1 MWSNKTANA
10 QDMQFTTRGEAFTY
24 MLRWQLE
31 ERKADPMEAAEKANK
46 FAEIFAENTGVPNK
60 IEPEPRGVDKYMQ
73 MADKVVCYC
82 DEHPR
87 VIEYVT
93 GAATFL
99 VGLVVGRKESQ
110 QPAINANIN
119 PIDFDNIK

>member
-10 QDMQFTTRGEAFTY
+10 QDMQFITRSEAFTY

-31 ERKADPMEAAEKANK
+31 ERKADPMEAAERANQ
-46 FAEIFAENTGVPNK
+46 FAEIFAKNTGVPNK
-60 IEPEPRGVDKYMQ
+60 IEPEPKGVDKYMQ
-73 MADKVVCYC
+73 MAEKVVCYC

-99 VGLVVGRKESQ
+99 VGLIAGKKLEHNNDITPQ
-110 QPAINANIN
+110 QQ
-119 PIDFDNIK
+119 PIDFDKLD

>member
-1 MWSNKTANA
+1 
-10 QDMQFTTRGEAFTY
+10 
-24 MLRWQLE
+24 
-31 ERKADPMEAAEKANK
+31 
-46 FAEIFAENTGVPNK
+46 
-60 IEPEPRGVDKYMQ
+60 MQ

-99 VGLVVGRKESQ
+99 VGLIAGKKLEHNNDITPQ
-110 QPAINANIN
+110 QQ
-119 PIDFDNIK
+119 PIDFDKLD